1 MAKIFDITPKAK
13 DVKPVL
19 MLLTSHRIDCFL
31 LCVKCLELYTDL
43 DRFKAVY
50 VLANEVGDEHAVIIK
65 AFQKRHK
72 NVIDVHCAPRG
83 MSPSVMA
90 MQNYIL
96 RRHSEDV
103 IVRLDEDVFV
113 TPRWME
119 HMLGAY
125 KIHRGRGEIAA
136 VTCVSP
142 ISRLGRQCL
151 DRLFRSDHAEERK
164 RLPDLPVEKNA
175 VYHRFV
181 WEKILHDELMERYFI
196 MDRPKHHYTP
206 KIESHCMM
214 FDSRIMGHAL
224 PLPVN
229 TDENRPDEATFN
241 NAMRS
246 NGLKTVAVT
255 GAVVHHYAY
264 RGAEEYL
271 RRHVSLD
278 DIWWYMTCLDETP
291 AYGENLRFAPPAGKG
306 SRLNTLLKD
315 KEVRILY

>member
-1 MAKIFDITPKAK
+1 M
-13 DVKPVL
+13 

-50 VLANEVGDEHAVIIK
+50 VLANDVDDEHAVIIK

-96 RRHSEDV
+96 RRHADDV

-113 TPRWME
+113 TPHWLE
-119 HMLGAY
+119 HMLAGY
-125 KIHRGRGEIAA
+125 KIHRGRPEIAL

-142 ISRLGRQCL
+142 VSRLGRQCM
-151 DRLFRSDHAEERK
+151 DRLLRAEYFEERK
-164 RLPDLPVEKNA
+164 RLPDLQVYKNA
-175 VYHRFV
+175 VYHRFI
-181 WEKILHDELMERYFI
+181 WEKILNDFLIEKYFRL
-196 MDRPKHHYTP
+196 DKPKHHYVSRVD
-206 KIESHCMM
+206 SHCMM
-214 FDSRIMGHAL
+214 FDSRLTSNIL
-224 PLPVN
+224 PLP
-229 TDENRPDEATFN
+229 TDGGEFRPDEGRI
-241 NAMRS
+241 NAVMRS
-246 NGLKTVAVT
+246 EGLKSVVVS
-255 GAVVHHYAY
+255 GAVVHHFAY

-278 DIWWYMTCLDETP
+278 DVWWYMTCLDESP
-291 AYGENLRFAPPAGKG
+291 EYGRNLRFAPPAAKGKKLH
-306 SRLNTLLKD
+306 SLLKD
-315 KEVRILY
+315 KDVRILY